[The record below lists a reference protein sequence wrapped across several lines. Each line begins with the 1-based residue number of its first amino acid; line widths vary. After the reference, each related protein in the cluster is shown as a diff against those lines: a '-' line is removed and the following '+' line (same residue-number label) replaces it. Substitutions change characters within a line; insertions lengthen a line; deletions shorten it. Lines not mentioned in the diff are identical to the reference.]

1 MEKAVSFYFY
11 LLLLSFIL
19 IIMFIP
25 QSYSLAIILCFVT
38 MLCWGSWGNTQKL
51 AGKSWRFELFYWDY
65 ALGILLFSLLLGFT
79 LGSNGQHG
87 RGFIEDIRQA
97 DTRNILNAILG
108 GVVFNAS
115 NILLV
120 AAMAIAGMA
129 VAFPVGVGIAL
140 ALGVII
146 NYIFAPQGNPLWLFA
161 GLIFVVAAIIIDAIA
176 YRKHSTSLKKVSGKG
191 ILLSVSGG
199 VFMSLFYR
207 FVASSMS
214 TNFEAPGAGKLT
226 PYSAIFFFAV
236 GLLVSNF
243 LFNYLIMKRPFEGE
257 PLSFKDYK
265 KGSFGVHLT
274 GIAGGVIWNLGMS
287 MSILA
292 SGKAGFAISY
302 GLGQGATLIAALWGV
317 FIWKEFK
324 GASKAVY
331 TLILFMFLAYLAGLG
346 LLVYAGA

>member
-1 MEKAVSFYFY
+1 
-11 LLLLSFIL
+11 
-19 IIMFIP
+19 MFIP
-25 QSYSLAIILCFVT
+25 QTYPLAIILCVIT

-65 ALGILLFSLLLGFT
+65 VFGILLFSLLLGFT
-79 LGSNGQHG
+79 LGSSGDNG
-87 RGFIEDIRQA
+87 RRFIADIGQA
-97 DTRNILNAILG
+97 DTKNMLNSFLG

-146 NYIFAPQGNPLWLFA
+146 NYLFAPKGNPVLLFI
-161 GLIFVVAAIIIDAIA
+161 GVGFIVAAIVIDALA
-176 YRKHSTSLKKVSGKG
+176 YKKHSARLQKVSRKG
-191 ILLSVSGG
+191 ILLSVSAG
-199 VFMSLFYR
+199 VLMALFYR
-207 FVASSMS
+207 FVASSMVTDFVS
-214 TNFEAPGAGKLT
+214 PEPGKLT
-226 PYSAIFFFAV
+226 PYSAVFFFAIGV
-236 GLLVSNF
+236 LISNF
-243 LFNYLIMKRPFEGE
+243 LFNYIIMKKPFEGG
-257 PLSFKDYK
+257 PLSFSDYTS
-265 KGSFGVHLT
+265 GSFYEHLT
-274 GIAGGVIWNLGMS
+274 GILGGVIWNIGMS
-287 MSILA
+287 MSIIA

-324 GASKAVY
+324 GATKSVN
-331 TLILFMFLAYLAGLG
+331 TLVFFMFLSYLAGLA

>member
-1 MEKAVSFYFY
+1 
-11 LLLLSFIL
+11 
-19 IIMFIP
+19 MFIP
-25 QSYSLAIILCFVT
+25 QTYSLAIILCFVT

-65 ALGILLFSLLLGFT
+65 VIGILLFSILLGFT
-79 LGSNGQHG
+79 LGSTGEQG

-97 DTRNILNAILG
+97 ESGNILNAVLG
-108 GVVFNAS
+108 GVIFNAS

-146 NYIFAPQGNPLWLFA
+146 NYVYAPQGNAALLFT
-161 GLIFVVAAIIIDAIA
+161 GVSFIVAAIIIDAIA
-176 YRKHSTSLKKVSGKG
+176 YKKHSITLKKVSSKG
-191 ILLSVSGG
+191 ILLSISAG
-199 VFMSLFYR
+199 VLMSLFYR
-207 FVASSMS
+207 FVASSMVTS
-214 TNFEAPGAGKLT
+214 FEVPEAGKLT
-226 PYSAIFFFAV
+226 PYSAIFFFAIGV
-236 GLLVSNF
+236 VLSNF
-243 LFNYLIMKRPFEGE
+243 LFNYLIMKRPFEGA
-257 PLSFKDYK
+257 PLSFKDYA

-274 GIAGGVIWNLGMS
+274 GVLGGVIWNIGMA
-287 MSILA
+287 MSIIA

-324 GASKAVY
+324 GASKSVN
-331 TLILFMFLAYLAGLG
+331 TLVFVMFLAYLAGLA

>member
-1 MEKAVSFYFY
+1 
-11 LLLLSFIL
+11 
-19 IIMFIP
+19 MFIP

-65 ALGILLFSLLLGFT
+65 VLGILLFSLLLGFT
-79 LGSNGQHG
+79 LGSTGENG
-87 RGFIEDIRQA
+87 RGFIDDIGQA
-97 DTRNILNAILG
+97 ELRNILNAMLG
-108 GVVFNAS
+108 GVIFNAS

-146 NYIFAPQGNPLWLFA
+146 NYVFAPQGNAILLFGGVA
-161 GLIFVVAAIIIDAIA
+161 LIVAAIILDAVA
-176 YRKHSTSLKKVSGKG
+176 YKKHSASLKNVSGKG
-191 ILLSVSGG
+191 ILLSVSAG
-199 VFMSLFYR
+199 VLMALFYR
-207 FVASSMS
+207 FVASSMVTS
-214 TNFEAPGAGKLT
+214 FDVPESGKLT
-226 PYSAIFFFAV
+226 PYSAVFFFAV
-236 GLLVSNF
+236 GVVASNF
-243 LFNYLIMKRPFEGE
+243 LFNYLIMKRPFEGT
-257 PLSFKDYK
+257 PLSFKDYTR
-265 KGSFGVHLT
+265 GSLGVHLT
-274 GIAGGVIWNLGMS
+274 GVIGGIIWNIGMS
-287 MSILA
+287 MSIIA

-324 GASKAVY
+324 GASKSVN
-331 TLILFMFLAYLAGLG
+331 TLIFLMFLAYLAGLA